1 MTNNTQFSNTVAIKI
16 TNSENTSDIPPRGQR
31 FKNSK
36 IRAEQFVIMRDDDYY
51 MRQFC
56 DGSCEFVRFDD
67 SANKWVFLCF
77 PAA

>member
-1 MTNNTQFSNTVAIKI
+1 MRNNIQLNSTAIRE
-16 TNSENTSDIPPRGQR
+16 TANNVQTLVIPPRGKQ
-31 FKNSK
+31 FKNAK
-36 IRAEQFVIMRDDDYY
+36 ILAEKFVILRDDDYY